1 MKIFKYMRDFG
12 ICGPRSNSTSTSI
25 ISDAWALNYNH
36 STSIAASCNTS
47 PSCQVQSLSHGD
59 WLRPHLIFAGWNAQ
73 RGPPSYKC
81 AYTSAPIERHHVI
94 VLLRE
99 SIFYFFLWVK
109 LDSATANKASC
120 TGRNGATSPVSRHEE
135 RFGRRFSRFDVATLP
150 GLFIYATVWT
160 GCQRTIMARR
170 NKIHFTKSQISHFG
184 WM

>member
-99 SIFYFFLWVK
+99 SIFYFFCGWNSTLLRPTK
-109 LDSATANKASC
+109 QAALEEMEQ
-120 TGRNGATSPVSRHEE
+120 RHQFLVMRKDLEE
-135 RFGRRFSRFDVATLP
+135 G
-150 GLFIYATVWT
+150 
-160 GCQRTIMARR
+160 
-170 NKIHFTKSQISHFG
+170 SQDL
-184 WM
+184 M